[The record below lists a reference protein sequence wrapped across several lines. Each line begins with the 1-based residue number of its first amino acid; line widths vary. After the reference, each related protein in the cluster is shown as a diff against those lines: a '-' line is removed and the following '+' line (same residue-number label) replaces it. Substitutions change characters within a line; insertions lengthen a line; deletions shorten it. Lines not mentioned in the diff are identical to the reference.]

1 MHCLRVRSAAGSNES
16 SVVCSESVL
25 IREFSVS
32 VLQSN
37 KECAVLC
44 SQNVFVSCVTC
55 TSIIDYQ

>member
-25 IREFSVS
+25 VREFSVS
-32 VLQSN
+32 VLQS
-37 KECAVLC
+37 AVLC